1 MKQLFALLVVLL
13 LLAACSQ
20 EQAPSEPVADATAVE
35 AEATE
40 AVAEEAVDAAAE
52 ATEETQEVVE
62 ESAAVE
68 EEAEDE
74 PIVLAMADTNEAPR
88 EWKFKEGTHYAR
100 LVPTQPTVGGA
111 GKIEVS
117 EIFNYSCPHCYDL
130 DPVLNKW
137 AAELPPEARFV
148 RIPGMFNRVAEMHA
162 QMYYTAELLAADGT
176 LPDLYQFHSTVFD
189 EFHRRGNR
197 LVSVDSIERLFA
209 RFGVS
214 ADDFN
219 KTWSSFPVN
228 QRLRVAADLGRR
240 YGVAL
245 TGVPVIIVNGKYRV
259 PNVANKQ
266 ELLDIIEELLAREGL
281 R

>member
-1 MKQLFALLVVLL
+1 MKQLFVLLVVMLA
-13 LLAACSQ
+13 LAACSQ
-20 EQAPSEPVADATAVE
+20 EQEPGEPVADEATIE
-35 AEATE
+35 AEATD
-40 AVAEEAVDAAAE
+40 AVAEEAVDAAE
-52 ATEETQEVVE
+52 QATEETQEVVE

-68 EEAEDE
+68 EEAGDE
-74 PIVLAMADTNEAPR
+74 AIVLAMADTSEPPR
-88 EWKFKEGTHYAR
+88 EWKFEEGTHYAR

-130 DPVLNKW
+130 DPILNKW
-137 AAELPPEARFV
+137 ASELPPEVRFV
-148 RIPGMFNRVAEMHA
+148 RIPGMFNRVAQLHA

-176 LPDLYQFHSTVFD
+176 LPDMGQFHSTVFD
-189 EFHRRGNR
+189 EFQRRGNS
-197 LVSVDSIERLFA
+197 LVSEDAIERLFA

-219 KTWSSFPVN
+219 KTWNSFPVN
-228 QRLRVAADLGRR
+228 QKLRVASDLGRR

-245 TGVPVIIVNGKYRV
+245 AGVPVIIVNGKYRV
-259 PNVANKQ
+259 RNTR
-266 ELLDIIEELLAREGL
+266 ELLEIVDELLVREGL

>member
-1 MKQLFALLVVLL
+1 MKQLFVLLVVMLA
-13 LLAACSQ
+13 LAACSQ
-20 EQAPSEPVADATAVE
+20 EQEPGEPVADEATIE
-35 AEATE
+35 AEATD
-40 AVAEEAVDAAAE
+40 AVAEEAVDAAE
-52 ATEETQEVVE
+52 QATEETQEVVE

-68 EEAEDE
+68 EEAGDE
-74 PIVLAMADTNEAPR
+74 AIVLAMADTSEPPR
-88 EWKFKEGTHYAR
+88 EWKFEEGTHYAR

-130 DPVLNKW
+130 DPILNKW
-137 AAELPPEARFV
+137 VSELPPEVRFV
-148 RIPGMFNRVAEMHA
+148 RIPGMFNRVAQLHA

-176 LPDLYQFHSTVFD
+176 LPDMGQFHSTVFD

-197 LVSVDSIERLFA
+197 LVSEDAIERLFA

-219 KTWSSFPVN
+219 KTWNSFPVN
-228 QRLRVAADLGRR
+228 QKLRVASDLGRR

-245 TGVPVIIVNGKYRV
+245 AGVPVIIVNGKYRV
-259 PNVANKQ
+259 RNTR
-266 ELLDIIEELLAREGL
+266 ELLEIVDELLVREGL

>member
-1 MKQLFALLVVLL
+1 MKQLFALFVVMLT
-13 LLAACSQ
+13 LAACSQ
-20 EQAPSEPVADATAVE
+20 EQEPGEPVADEAAVE
-35 AEATE
+35 AEATGT
-40 AVAEEAVDAAAE
+40 VAEEAVDAAE
-52 ATEETQEVVE
+52 EVTKETQEVVE

-68 EEAEDE
+68 EEAGDE
-74 PIVLAMADTNEAPR
+74 AIVLAIADTSEPAR

-117 EIFNYSCPHCYDL
+117 EVFNYTCPHCYDL
-130 DPVLNKW
+130 DPILNKW
-137 AAELPPEARFV
+137 VADLPPEVRFV
-148 RIPGMFNRVAEMHA
+148 RIPGMFNRVAELHA

-176 LPDLYQFHSTVFD
+176 LPDMGQFHSTVFD

-197 LVSVDSIERLFA
+197 LLAVDSIERLFA

-219 KTWSSFPVN
+219 KTWNSFPVN
-228 QRLRVAADLGRR
+228 QKMRVAADLGRR

-245 TGVPVIIVNGKYRV
+245 TGVPVIIINGKYRV
-259 PNVANKQ
+259 PNVSNKQ